1 MTQAGLSTE
10 PAASLPAP
18 IVPGALPLRNT
29 RHESYAKLRAL
40 NIPACNAAQQSG
52 LEPRNGAVTKLE
64 RNRKIKERIAWWAR
78 QDEEILREKRAK
90 LEQFLWAV
98 HDCNYADFWDL
109 ADEEVLDEDGEPT
122 GETRKV
128 QKLKFFADVPRDM
141 QLLVE
146 SLKYTEKGRPI
157 LSLYSKMQANMELR
171 KLNMIGGGNKVEA
184 AEGADDYGRLT
195 DAELVEA
202 IARQARELGRYDQLF
217 ASIGGA
223 T

>member
-1 MTQAGLSTE
+1 M
-10 PAASLPAP
+10 
-18 IVPGALPLRNT
+18 RNT

-64 RNRKIKERIAWWAR
+64 RNRRVKERIAWWAR

-98 HDCNYADFWDL
+98 HDCNYADFWDV
-109 ADEEVLDEDGEPT
+109 AQEEVLDDDGEPT

-128 QKLKFFADVPRDM
+128 QKLKFFADMPRDM

-171 KLNMIGGGNKVEA
+171 KLNMIGGGNKTEA

-217 ASIGGA
+217 ASIGGDRA
-223 T
+223 